1 MTKEELLDLIVSWE
15 NLPLL
20 VRQLETE
27 PKNLELLMEL
37 TFENRHPKSWR
48 AAYIADQIND
58 SQPELITPF
67 IPKMILKLKKE
78 TSSSKK
84 RHYLKLISQHKFPQ
98 KHQAFLVD
106 YCLKCFTSAS
116 EPVANRV
123 HAMQVLFQI
132 SETESG
138 FKPELLSI
146 IEHEME
152 LHPTPGIVSRG
163 KKLAKKLTEQTKKPG
178 DFIYIQYP
186 LRLQ

>member
-27 PKNLELLMEL
+27 PENLQLLMDL
-37 TFENRHPKSWR
+37 AFENRHPKSWR

-58 SQPELITPF
+58 DHPELIAPF
-67 IPKMILKLKKE
+67 ISPMISTLKTE
-78 TSSSKK
+78 TNSSKK
-84 RHYLKLISQHKFPQ
+84 RHYLKLISQHKFSQ

-123 HAMQVLFQI
+123 HAMQILFHI
-132 SETESG
+132 SEKEPG

-152 LHPTPGIVSRG
+152 LHPTPGIVSKG
-163 KKLAKKLTEQTKKPG
+163 KKLAKKLFEQTKE
-178 DFIYIQYP
+178 I
-186 LRLQ
+186 R

>member
-20 VRQLETE
+20 VRQLELE
-27 PKNLELLMEL
+27 PEKLQVLIDLAFNGQ
-37 TFENRHPKSWR
+37 HPKSWR
-48 AAYIADQIND
+48 AAYIADKIND
-58 SQPELITPF
+58 NYPGLIAPF
-67 IPKMILKLKKE
+67 IPQMISRLKTE

-84 RHYLKLISQHKFPQ
+84 RHYLKLVSQHHFSRKY
-98 KHQAFLVD
+98 HTLLVD
-106 YCLKCFTSAS
+106 TCLECFTSAS

-123 HAMQVLFQI
+123 HAMQILYNI
-132 SETESG
+132 SEKESG

-163 KKLAKKLTEQTKKPG
+163 KKLVKKLKEQTAE
-178 DFIYIQYP
+178 IS
-186 LRLQ
+186 